1 MQLFFALS
9 DRNLLRNTKDAELNF
24 QWLDVQGSFYVYS

>member
-1 MQLFFALS
+1 MQLFFAVS
-9 DRNLLRNTKDAELNF
+9 DRTSLHNAEDAELNF